1 MLSCKLSL
9 PLMDNKVIYQL
20 LTRSI
25 DKGMIIN
32 EKELTMTFVRDIIV
46 GKNTFGD
53 VLSFPD
59 SYGKNSLSIPSFG

>member
-1 MLSCKLSL
+1 MLSCKVSL

-46 GKNTFGD
+46 GENTFGD